1 MVISKQV
8 QAIDLYRVLMF
19 EARQRIDAIN
29 FILAG
34 GTRLAEGIIHELC
47 YLQLRMLCENIA
59 LGCLVAHGD
68 IVESQIKNFEKE
80 WSAERII
87 EKLEKLNPHF
97 FPQQMVIG
105 TKDGNPSIAA
115 NTNPNA
121 LKKDEL
127 PKLYALCGGFL
138 HRGTLKTISRS
149 NQLHHGRLNVPD
161 IVNWAQKIE
170 DLLGSH
176 IVPLWATENTGAMIL
191 CVLRD
196 AAQNMETT
204 VKRLEMQQVK
214 CIVAPSGEG

>member
-1 MVISKQV
+1 MAISKQV
-8 QAIDLYRVLMF
+8 QAIDLYRILMF

-34 GTRLAEGIIHELC
+34 GTKLAEAIVSELC

-105 TKDGNPSIAA
+105 TENGSPSITA
-115 NTNPNA
+115 NTNPNCNA
-121 LKKDEL
+121 LTKDEL

-138 HRGTLKTISRS
+138 HRGTLKKISRS
-149 NQLHHGRLNVPD
+149 NPLHHGRLNVPD
-161 IVNWAQKIE
+161 IVRWGQKIE
-170 DLLGSH
+170 DLTGSH
-176 IVPLWATENTGAMIL
+176 IILVRPTIGVHAMVL

-196 AAQNMETT
+196 KAQNMDTT
-204 VKRLEMQQVK
+204 VKRIEMHPPTL
-214 CIVAPSGEG
+214 PSP